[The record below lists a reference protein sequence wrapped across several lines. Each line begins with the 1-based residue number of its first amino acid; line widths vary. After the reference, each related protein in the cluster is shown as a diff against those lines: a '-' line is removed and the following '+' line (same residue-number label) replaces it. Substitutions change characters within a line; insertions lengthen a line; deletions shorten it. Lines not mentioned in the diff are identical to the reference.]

1 MKFLR
6 RHFFIDRLLHSPVTF
21 YQQKTFKGF
30 ITHLMLIA
38 KKILKILVAVL
49 AILVGLYPAIY
60 FFMNRKFG
68 LLQSKSETLLAN
80 PFWNI
85 EFYSH
90 ILFGGL
96 ALLVGWTQFS
106 VRLRTR
112 NLKLHRQV
120 GKVYVISALISSLA
134 GIYIA
139 LYATGGLIPSV
150 GFMSLGAVWFYSTA
164 RAYMEIRKGR
174 VEVHQKM
181 MIYSYAACFSAVTL
195 RIYLPLLTSLFQD
208 FAKAYMVVAWLCWIP
223 NLIVAFFIVKRLDKM
238 EVAVR

>member
-1 MKFLR
+1 M
-6 RHFFIDRLLHSPVTF
+6 T
-21 YQQKTFKGF
+21 
-30 ITHLMLIA
+30 
-38 KKILKILVAVL
+38 KKIPKILVAVL

-60 FFMNRKFG
+60 FFINRKFG
-68 LLQSKSETLLAN
+68 LLQSKSEALLAN

-90 ILFGGL
+90 IIFGGL

-106 VRLRTR
+106 AKLRAR

-120 GKVYVISALISSLA
+120 GKVYVVCALISAMA

-139 LYATGGLIPSV
+139 LYATGGMIPSV
-150 GFMSLGAVWFYSTA
+150 GFMSLGAVWFYTTL

-174 VEVHQKM
+174 VDEHQKM

-195 RIYLPLLTSLFQD
+195 RIYLPILTSLFQD
-208 FAKAYMVVAWLCWIP
+208 FTKAYMVVAWLCWIP
-223 NLIVAFFIVKRLDKM
+223 NIIVAFFIIKRLDKI
-238 EVAVR
+238 EFAVR